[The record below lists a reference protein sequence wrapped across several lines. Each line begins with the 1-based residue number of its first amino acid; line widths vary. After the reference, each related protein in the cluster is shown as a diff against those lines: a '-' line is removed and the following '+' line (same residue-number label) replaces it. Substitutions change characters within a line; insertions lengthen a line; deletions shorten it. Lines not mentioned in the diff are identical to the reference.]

1 MQGQENVRGGP
12 GWATCPQEEM
22 ILGILEMS
30 GTPQKPKMGNCY
42 IRTSRDVGKT
52 CQKLAE
58 NENIP
63 FSHSCPL
70 GPSRVLLMTKG
81 GYGRHGLEVC
91 KVRKMPRDDQLEQ
104 HFLGRES
111 ILGVL
116 EMPGD
121 PLEPLN
127 QIEFRCGLD
136 IKSSKFPGKTKYY
149 IDFYLRIDHQRFDL
163 IWCLRGNMFGIS
175 VMIYMPSVC
184 KTTAPVP
191 DSRRKNSLRCCDKL
205 CSTSVLLREQSFKD
219 VILNLLDLTWLCFNL
234 QEGKPFSAVCAQ
246 LLAIPCIG
254 LKRKLYRYCFVKKLK
269 YQISHSVV
277 GLFCF

>member
-1 MQGQENVRGGP
+1 MSEGDQVERHV
-12 GWATCPQEEM
+12 PQEEM

-116 EMPGD
+116 EMPGT

-127 QIEFRCGLD
+127 QI
-136 IKSSKFPGKTKYY
+136 KFPMWPGHQIFKIPWQNKILHRFLSSNWSPTIWSDLMPPRKYVWY
-149 IDFYLRIDHQRFDL
+149 FSHDIHAICVQDNCTSSRFTAGRTVWDAAT
-163 IWCLRGNMFGIS
+163 NF
-175 VMIYMPSVC
+175 VQPVC
-184 KTTAPVP
+184 CWE
-191 DSRRKNSLRCCDKL
+191 N
-205 CSTSVLLREQSFKD
+205 
-219 VILNLLDLTWLCFNL
+219 NLL
-234 QEGKPFSAVCAQ
+234 KM
-246 LLAIPCIG
+246 
-254 LKRKLYRYCFVKKLK
+254 
-269 YQISHSVV
+269 
-277 GLFCF
+277 

>member
-127 QIEFRCGLD
+127 QIKFRCGLD

-149 IDFYLRIDHQRFDL
+149 IDFIFELITNDL
-163 IWCLRGNMFGIS
+163 IWFDASEEICLVFQSWYTCHLCARQLHQFQIHAGRTVWDAATNF
-175 VMIYMPSVC
+175 VQPVC
-184 KTTAPVP
+184 CWE
-191 DSRRKNSLRCCDKL
+191 N
-205 CSTSVLLREQSFKD
+205 
-219 VILNLLDLTWLCFNL
+219 NLL
-234 QEGKPFSAVCAQ
+234 KM
-246 LLAIPCIG
+246 
-254 LKRKLYRYCFVKKLK
+254 
-269 YQISHSVV
+269 
-277 GLFCF
+277 